1 MPPEQAENMRIR
13 AELVTIINNWIEQQG
28 FSQGSGSFCFRVT
41 QPRISE
47 LARGK
52 IQIFSI
58 DKLITMMAHAGLH
71 IQRIEVQY
79 PHAA

>member
-1 MPPEQAENMRIR
+1 
-13 AELVTIINNWIEQQG
+13 
-28 FSQGSGSFCFRVT
+28 
-41 QPRISE
+41 PRISE

-58 DKLITMMAHAGLH
+58 DKLIPMMAHAGLH
-71 IQRIEVQY
+71 IHRIEIQY